1 MMTEEEVEVEQK
13 ELERKAAKKVAKK
26 AAKKAA
32 ETAVPEPLLKE
43 YYTPMAGAS
52 DMADAIPN
60 GCKMG
65 IESIKEWV
73 ACWAH
78 VWRAVHKTG
87 LKKLNDSGEA
97 RVDMLFTDMAFLHE
111 TSVIEL
117 WPHGVR
123 LIKD

>member
-1 MMTEEEVEVEQK
+1 M
-13 ELERKAAKKVAKK
+13 AKKSAKK
-26 AAKKAA
+26 AAK
-32 ETAVPEPLLKE
+32 TAVLEPLLKE
-43 YYTPMAGAS
+43 YYNPRAGAS

-60 GCKMG
+60 GCKMA
-65 IESIKEWV
+65 IQSIKVWVV

-87 LKKLNDSGEA
+87 LKKLHDSGKA

-123 LIKD
+123 LFKD